1 MPALPVAARKH
12 NACIKRLRASRR
24 YGIKSHRQGRFD
36 VPEAEKILDVRNE
49 FQDGTLL
56 VIRVW
61 SVPAPVPPS
70 VHRFKYSIFFGRPG
84 VRLVLFDNERGKG
97 DHKHIREVET
107 PYYFES
113 VEKLTADFLTAVRV
127 VQAEEEGR

>member
-1 MPALPVAARKH
+1 M
-12 NACIKRLRASRR
+12 
-24 YGIKSHRQGRFD
+24 
-36 VPEAEKILDVRNE
+36 PEAEKILDVRNE

-70 VHRFKYSIFFGRPG
+70 VHRFKYSFFFGRPG

-97 DHKHIREVET
+97 DHKHIREIET
-107 PYYFES
+107 SYYFES
-113 VEKLTADFLTAVRV
+113 VEKLTADFLAAVRA